1 MVMGGDSCFKGRKLE
16 SRHCILNGHF
26 SHLFVVKIVVCV
38 CKRGRAWPFCEN
50 NNEIVLITLD
60 KGINKSPSVLTKTGI
75 ISSSCFS

>member
-50 NNEIVLITLD
+50 NKL
-60 KGINKSPSVLTKTGI
+60 
-75 ISSSCFS
+75 F

>member
-38 CKRGRAWPFCEN
+38 CERGRAWPFCEN
-50 NNEIVLITLD
+50 NNEIVLITVD
-60 KGINKSPSVLTKTGI
+60 KGINKSGLSLRYR
-75 ISSSCFS
+75 